1 VDAGYGWG
9 HQQRPDPNGCHL
21 MFYDNT
27 AVTTNVVV
35 CGNIF
40 CNATETLLRLDGRDW
55 TTALEMERNCWFQP
69 RGQGLL

>member
-1 VDAGYGWG
+1 
-9 HQQRPDPNGCHL
+9 

-35 CGNIF
+35 RGNIF

-69 RGQGLL
+69 RGQVLL